1 MITSN
6 IFIYLRLQII
16 HFFSLFLKRGFI
28 EIFRIK
34 ENDFIKFTAII
45 YVKFQISKCRQNL
58 HRYFYKNE
66 KKNCITFR
74 YFKKLY
80 FTIDKKR
87 SLTFQL
93 ISKSVY
99 E

>member
-1 MITSN
+1 MIASN

-45 YVKFQISKCRQNL
+45 YVKFQISKCRRNL

-66 KKNCITFR
+66 KKIV
-74 YFKKLY
+74 
-80 FTIDKKR
+80 
-87 SLTFQL
+87 SLLDILKNYILQL
-93 ISKSVY
+93 IKNAL
-99 E
+99 